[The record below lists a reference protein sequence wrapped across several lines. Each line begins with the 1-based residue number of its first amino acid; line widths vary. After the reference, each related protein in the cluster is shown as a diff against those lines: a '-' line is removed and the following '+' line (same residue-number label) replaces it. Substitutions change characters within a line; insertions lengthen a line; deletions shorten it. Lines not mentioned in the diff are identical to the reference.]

1 MLNSQAS
8 SVMDWSEAPRKYPM
22 FREPRLVSR
31 PVVRIGAKVH
41 FGADGKTLEK
51 LLT

>member
-1 MLNSQAS
+1 MLNSQA
-8 SVMDWSEAPRKYPM
+8 WSEAPRKYPI
-22 FREPRLVSR
+22 FREPCLVNR

-41 FGADGKTLEK
+41 FGAAGMTLEK